1 MVRKKNRIKTAW
13 QDRLMMFFVY
23 TFVILFALACIF
35 PFLYVISYS
44 VMPYD
49 EYLKN
54 PVNMIPSHL
63 DFSAYREILTFPL
76 LYSGYANTLFITIVG
91 TVLNLTLLIISAY
104 PLSKTDL
111 KGRKIILWM
120 VLFTM
125 LFSGGMIPRY
135 YLVRELGLINT
146 LGSLIL
152 PGAISAYN
160 LILMKN
166 FVSNIPES
174 LEEAALIDGANE
186 LQILWKIIVPLSKA
200 AIASFAI
207 MCAVTHW
214 NSFFDAVIFLTQRD
228 KWPLMLVLREMVF
241 EGGAGAIQDVVVEEE
256 MAQTFTIQMAMI
268 VVIIIPIIC
277 VYPFLQKYFVTGLTI
292 GGVKE

>member
-1 MVRKKNRIKTAW
+1 
-13 QDRLMMFFVY
+13 MMCLVY
-23 TFVILFALACIF
+23 TFVTLFALVCIF

-44 VMPYD
+44 VMPYS

-54 PVNMIPSHL
+54 PVNMIPSRL
-63 DFSAYREILTFPL
+63 DFSAYREILKFPL
-76 LYSGYANTLFITIVG
+76 LYSGYRNTLFITIVG
-91 TVLNLTLLIISAY
+91 TVLNLSLLIISAY

-111 KGRKIILWM
+111 KGRKVILWM

-135 YLVRELGLINT
+135 YLVRQLGLINS

-166 FVSNIPES
+166 FVGSIPDS

-186 LQILWKIIVPLSKA
+186 IQILWRIIVPLSKA

-207 MCAVTHW
+207 MCAVMHW
-214 NSFFDAVIFLTQRD
+214 NSFFDAVIFLTQREQ
-228 KWPLMLVLREMVF
+228 WPLMLVLREMVF
-241 EGGAGAIQDVVVEEE
+241 EGGAGAIQNVVVEED

-268 VVIIIPIIC
+268 VVIIVPIVC

>member
-1 MVRKKNRIKTAW
+1 MMV
-13 QDRLMMFFVY
+13 LVY
-23 TFVILFALACIF
+23 TFVILFAFACIF

-44 VMPYD
+44 VMPYS
-49 EYLKN
+49 EYLEN
-54 PVNMIPSHL
+54 PVKMIPSKL
-63 DFSAYREILTFPL
+63 DFGAYKEILKFPL
-76 LYSGYANTLFITIVG
+76 LYSGYRNTLFITIVG
-91 TVLNLTLLIISAY
+91 TLLNLTLLIISAY
-104 PLSKTDL
+104 PLSKADL

-120 VLFTM
+120 ILFTM

-135 YLVRELGLINT
+135 YLVRELGLINS

-166 FVSNIPES
+166 FVGNIPDS

-186 LQILWKIIVPLSKA
+186 LQILWRIIVPLSKA

-207 MCAVTHW
+207 MCAVNHW

-228 KWPLMLVLREMVF
+228 QWPLMLVLREMVF
-241 EGGAGAIQDVVVEEE
+241 EGGAGAIQNVVAEED

-268 VVIIIPIIC
+268 VVIIVPIIC